1 MFRRILFSLAFASVL
16 AVLAFFSFH
25 SGPALAQSPTATPSP
40 RLTFTP
46 APIAAELLKVD
57 VVTTISH
64 DPDAYTQGLLLHDGW
79 LYESAGE
86 WGKSDLRRVD
96 PATGEVQQM
105 VDLPVDDPSQ
115 YFAEGLALVGD
126 KLIQLTWKNDMAFVY
141 DRETF
146 EKVGEF
152 TYTGEGWGLCYDGE
166 SLFMSDGSAN
176 LFRRDPETFEL
187 LETIPV
193 LYEGSPVKN
202 LNELECVGDTV
213 YANIWFSE
221 YIVRI
226 DKATGV
232 VTAAIDATGLL
243 TPEDRATLPQQGVL
257 NGIAYDAERDLF
269 LITGKNWPK
278 MFEVRFVPV
287 G

>member
-1 MFRRILFSLAFASVL
+1 M
-16 AVLAFFSFH
+16 
-25 SGPALAQSPTATPSP
+25 
-40 RLTFTP
+40 
-46 APIAAELLKVD
+46 
-57 VVTTISH
+57 TTIPH

-126 KLIQLTWKNDMAFVY
+126 KLIQLTWKNDVAFVY

-187 LETIPV
+187 LETVPV

-202 LNELECVGDTV
+202 LNELECVGDSV

-232 VTAAIDATGLL
+232 VTAAIDSSGLL

-278 MFEVRFVPV
+278 MFEVRFVPA